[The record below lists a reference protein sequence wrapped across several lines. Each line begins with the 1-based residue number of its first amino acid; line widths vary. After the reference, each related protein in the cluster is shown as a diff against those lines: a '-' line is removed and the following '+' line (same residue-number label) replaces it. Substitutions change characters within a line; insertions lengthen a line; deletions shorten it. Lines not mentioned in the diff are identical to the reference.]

1 MTATSIWYAVIL
13 SSIVAASC
21 IAIAL
26 FKDLPAK
33 LAFTWHPVLM
43 TLAFIVFMPQ
53 GMNHYWAGTLLEV
66 DRAASRKKHAMYQII
81 AVLLAIGGWVAIFVA
96 HSGASH
102 TGSGAS
108 TVKQIH
114 VWLGYLVLLGV
125 VFQGFIGMMKLRKKF
140 AKWHGVVGPAI
151 WFLGAVNVFL
161 GACFWAGKSY
171 VGPVQ
176 IVTVICIL
184 ITVSM
189 TLLLRTL
196 AKNQTKEENETYAPV
211 QTNIPY

>member
-26 FKDLPAK
+26 FEK
-33 LAFTWHPVLM
+33 LGPKNAFSWHPVLM

-53 GMNHYWAGTLLEV
+53 GMNHYFAGTLLEV

-81 AVLLAIGGWVAIFVA
+81 AVLLAIGGWIAIFVA
-96 HSGASH
+96 HSGKSH
-102 TGSGAS
+102 TGSGAT

-125 VFQGFIGMMKLRKKF
+125 VFQAFIGMMKLRKKF
-140 AKWHGVVGPAI
+140 AKWHGKIGPAI
-151 WFLGAVNVFL
+151 WFLGALNVFL
-161 GACFWAGKSY
+161 GTFFISY
-171 VGPVQ
+171 AYNSAVQ